1 MIVHDARSKTADG
14 VMDRDV
20 VVNCWQLQFECQE
33 FPVVLAKGFLLLLLA
48 EG

>member
-1 MIVHDARSKTADG
+1 VTVQDASLKATDG

-20 VVNCWQLQFECQE
+20 VVDRWQLRLEGQE
-33 FPVVLAKGFLLLLLA
+33 FSVVLAKGFLLLLLA